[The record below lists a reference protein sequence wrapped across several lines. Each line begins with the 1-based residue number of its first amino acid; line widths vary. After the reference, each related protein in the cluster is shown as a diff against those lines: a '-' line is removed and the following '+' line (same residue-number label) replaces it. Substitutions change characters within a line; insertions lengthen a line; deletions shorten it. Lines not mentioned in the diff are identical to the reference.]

1 MQLLHLTIQTA
12 KFTEEL
18 DFYQN
23 IIGLKIVNEMHAP
36 GRAIVFLANA
46 EGDTAIEI
54 INNPDAEDAGNANLS
69 IGFKTDDVAAKREEL
84 IAEGVH
90 AKRQELIDKG
100 FEATPVISP
109 APGVEF
115 FFVKDPA
122 GVSVQFI

>member
-54 INNPDAEDAGNANLS
+54 IDNPDAEDAGNANLS
-69 IGFKTDDVAAKREEL
+69 IGFKTED
-84 IAEGVH
+84 VH

>member
-1 MQLLHLTIQTA
+1 MQLPRVIIQTV

-23 IIGLKIVNEMHAP
+23 IIGLKIVNEMHTP
-36 GRAIVFLANA
+36 GRDIVFLANA

-54 INNPDAEDAGNANLS
+54 IDNPDAEDAGNANLS

-84 IAEGVH
+84 IAEG
-90 AKRQELIDKG
+90 
-100 FEATPVISP
+100 FEATPIIIP
-109 APGVEF
+109 NPQTKF